1 MKNIL
6 VFYLVLA
13 SKLNYMI
20 IIWLIQIHF
29 KTQLH
34 IQKKCILTNRE
45 IEYLALAS
53 LGYKN
58 IEIAGILS
66 VSLGAVKK
74 TLEVI
79 YQKIHAKDRTNAVT
93 IAFLHDIINIEIL
106 NFMAH
111 KFGIEDFE
119 SRIK

>member
-1 MKNIL
+1 MVDTN
-6 VFYLVLA
+6 
-13 SKLNYMI
+13 S
-20 IIWLIQIHF
+20 
-29 KTQLH
+29 LH
-34 IQKKCILTNRE
+34 DSIAYSKKCILTNRE